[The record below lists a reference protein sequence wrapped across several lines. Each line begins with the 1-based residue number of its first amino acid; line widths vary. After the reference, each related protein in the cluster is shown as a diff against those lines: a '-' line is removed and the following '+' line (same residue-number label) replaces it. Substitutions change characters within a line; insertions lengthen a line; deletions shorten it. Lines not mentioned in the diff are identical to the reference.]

1 MDNKDM
7 NTMMKTVSPTGPG
20 GIMKLKK
27 IIKELLSKEAPAP
40 QPVEPLNIHGT
51 YSNNLFTPD
60 EEDESKRIELMSAA
74 VQAFQEGRPVIF
86 RAPGEG
92 PSWGQAVVS
101 WNGYGTLRSIDYTW
115 TEEDF

>member
-40 QPVEPLNIHGT
+40 QPVEPLNIYGDC
-51 YSNNLFTPD
+51 SNNIFTPD
-60 EEDESKRIELMSAA
+60 EEDESKRIELMEAA

-86 RAPGEG
+86 RASGEG
-92 PSWGQAVVS
+92 PDYGQAVVS
-101 WNGYGTLRSIDYTW
+101 CGGYNTLRSIDYTW
-115 TEEDF
+115 TEDF